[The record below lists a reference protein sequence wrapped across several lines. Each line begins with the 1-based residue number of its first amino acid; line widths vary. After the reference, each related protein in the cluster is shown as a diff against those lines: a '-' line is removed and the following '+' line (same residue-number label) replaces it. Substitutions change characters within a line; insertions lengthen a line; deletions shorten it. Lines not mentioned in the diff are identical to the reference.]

1 MRRGPKVFVGAMLC
15 VLLLSVA
22 SVAYAVPAD
31 ARVVSTK
38 TTTVSGVEMASQV
51 LRNLDK
57 VALGSQGATVTLD
70 VDGAPRDIGIGLG
83 DLVPAGPSGAG
94 GLGGIAIIAA
104 VAAAIFRGAAVLVR
118 LVG

>member
-1 MRRGPKVFVGAMLC
+1 MGAIVVWMLS
-15 VLLLSVA
+15 LPIA
-22 SVAYAVPAD
+22 SIAFAVPAD

-38 TTTVSGVEMASQV
+38 STTVSGVEIASQV

-83 DLVPAGPSGAG
+83 DLVPTGPGG
-94 GLGGIAIIAA
+94 TEGLGGIAIIAA
-104 VAAAIFRGAAVLVR
+104 VAAAVFRGAAVLVR